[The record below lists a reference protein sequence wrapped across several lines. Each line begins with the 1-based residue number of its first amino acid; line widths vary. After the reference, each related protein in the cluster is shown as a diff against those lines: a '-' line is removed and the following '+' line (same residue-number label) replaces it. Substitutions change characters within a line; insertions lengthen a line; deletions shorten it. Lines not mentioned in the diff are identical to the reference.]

1 MIKRTLL
8 SCIPML
14 FLIAGCLIPLA
25 SAMGAA
31 TDEAD
36 AGDQFGANVLTHGDL
51 ALVTPFLHEREDHNV
66 FLFRRVAGAWQREA
80 QFVQRSQMSSAGGL
94 KAGALAENT
103 VALGFPFVSTA
114 SARFAGLVEVHRRE
128 GTDWSLSAT
137 LQPTTPSDGMRF
149 GTAVAMDGDWLAIGA
164 PGEPGA
170 SNSQDPGRVFVY
182 RWQSGAYVLVQ
193 TLVPA
198 DGAARDRFGM
208 RLDFTGGQLL
218 VTAAQHVA
226 PPATDPGAVYVYT
239 LQDQAWSPAQKLATG
254 SGFGVAVDGDLLL
267 TSRRVANTLELVSFR
282 RQQGVWEIAA
292 AGPRLPYDVPFP
304 SFALLEGQPT
314 RMAVV
319 FEPGWSSMSEIYI
332 AEFSGGVWGAPVF
345 VASTGNEGGSPVRPQ
360 AIALTSDQVL
370 AGAPSFSPE
379 RLFGRGLVRAFPVG
393 AQAGV
398 EPETLS
404 HGGEQLGDRFGN
416 ALAVDGDWMI
426 AGAEGRDRL
435 AGGRIERDAGQAI
448 LLKRSPQGWVLR
460 QSLDASGAPVR
471 GAAHGNQV
479 DLHGDL
485 ALVVSPVFSL
495 ATNILGRIEAY
506 RRNGD
511 QWSRLCEAI
520 PADPGFSSQSPYSRV
535 RTDGEHIVAATRGK
549 LYVWRATPTGCE
561 WHGVIAEPGFEQLSQ
576 VAFSNIVEGR
586 LLARLPAQQVGGQW
600 VGAWAVLDFDGQAW
614 SRTATISG
622 TCTGEAPVL
631 RSRTRAAFP
640 CGVDSGQLG
649 STEVAQ
655 VYEQQDGQWNR
666 IASVSVSERNRSGVG
681 ELAWEGEDLLV
692 ALRGGPLREVR
703 VFAAPDYLSAGSLAA
718 EAEGCF
724 GLSATR
730 LVAGAGQLVLGCP
743 EHNGAY
749 ERRSGRLQVF
759 DRVPAAPGSVA
770 YAAGESI
777 ELPRNPAIHA
787 DGFEER

>member
-1 MIKRTLL
+1 MIKRKLL
-8 SCIPML
+8 SCISML
-14 FLIAGCLIPLA
+14 VVIAGCLIPLA
-25 SAMGAA
+25 PAMSVA

-36 AGDQFGANVLTHGDL
+36 AVDQFGANVLTYGDL

-114 SARFAGLVEVHRRE
+114 STRFAGLVEVHRRE
-128 GTDWSLSAT
+128 GTDWSLSAS
-137 LQPTTPSDGMRF
+137 LQPTAPSDGMRF
-149 GTAVAMDGDWLAIGA
+149 GTAVAIDGEWLAIGA

-198 DGAARDRFGM
+198 DGAPRDRFGM

-218 VTAAQHVA
+218 VTAARHVA
-226 PPATDPGAVYVYT
+226 LPAADPGAVYVYA
-239 LQDQAWSPAQKLATG
+239 LQDQAWSLAQKLATG
-254 SGFGVAVDGDLLL
+254 SGFGVAIDGDLVL

-282 RQQGVWEIAA
+282 RQAGVWETV
-292 AGPRLPYDVPFP
+292 AGPQLPYAYPLRW
-304 SFALLEGQPT
+304 FALLEGQPT
-314 RMAVV
+314 RVAVLL
-319 FEPGWSSMSEIYI
+319 EPGWSFTSEIYV
-332 AEFSGGVWGAPVF
+332 AEFGSGTWSAPVF
-345 VASTGNEGGSPVRPQ
+345 AASIRADDDASYWNQ
-360 AIALTSDQVL
+360 ALALTADQVL
-370 AGAPSFSPE
+370 AGGQGFSPG
-379 RLFGRGLVRAFPVG
+379 RLPSRGLVRAFPLG
-393 AQAGV
+393 AQAGAV
-398 EPETLS
+398 PETLS

-448 LLKRSPQGWVLR
+448 LLKRGPQGWA
-460 QSLDASGAPVR
+460 QHQTLDATGLPVR
-471 GAAHGNQV
+471 GAMYGTQV
-479 DLHGDL
+479 DLRGDL
-485 ALVVSPVFSL
+485 AVVLSPAFSM
-495 ATNILGRIEAY
+495 ATNVLGRIEAY
-506 RRNGD
+506 RRDGD
-511 QWSRLCEAI
+511 QWNRLCEAI
-520 PADPGFSSQSPYSRV
+520 PEDPGFSSLPPYSRV
-535 RTDGEHIVAATRGK
+535 RTDGDHIVAATRGK

-561 WHGVIAEPGFEQLSQ
+561 WQGVIAEPGFEQLSQ

-586 LLARLPAQQVGGQW
+586 LLASLPVQQVGGRW

-622 TCTGEAPVL
+622 TCTAEAPVMQSQ
-631 RSRTRAAFP
+631 SRVAFP

-655 VYEQQDGQWNR
+655 VYEQQGGQWNR
-666 IASVSVSERNRSGVG
+666 IASVSVSERNRWGVRD
-681 ELAWEGEDLLV
+681 LAWDGETLLV
-692 ALRGGPLREVR
+692 ALRGGPVREVR

-724 GLSATR
+724 GVSATR
-730 LVAGAGQLVLGCP
+730 LVAGAGHAVLGCSD
-743 EHNGAY
+743 HNGLY

-759 DRVPAAPGSVA
+759 GRVPAAPGSVA

-777 ELPRNPAIHA
+777 ELPRNTAIHA
-787 DGFEER
+787 DGFEQ

>member
-1 MIKRTLL
+1 
-8 SCIPML
+8 ML
-14 FLIAGCLIPLA
+14 VVIAGCLIPLA
-25 SAMGAA
+25 SAVGVA

-36 AGDQFGANVLTHGDL
+36 AGDQFGANILTYGDL
-51 ALVTPFLHEREDHNV
+51 ALVTPSSHEREDHNV

-80 QFVQRSQMSSAGGL
+80 QFVQRSQMSSSGGL
-94 KAGALAENT
+94 KAGALAENA
-103 VALGFPFVSTA
+103 VALGFPFVSTT
-114 SARFAGLVEVHRRE
+114 SSRFAGLVEVHRRE
-128 GTDWSLSAT
+128 GTEWVLSAS
-137 LQPTTPSDGMRF
+137 LQPTEPSDGMRF
-149 GTAVAMDGDWLAIGA
+149 GTAMAIDGDWLAIGA

-193 TLVPA
+193 TLVPG

-226 PPATDPGAVYVYT
+226 LPATDPGAVYVYT
-239 LQDQAWSPAQKLATG
+239 LQDQAWSLAQTLATA
-254 SGFGVAVDGDLLL
+254 SGWGVAIDGDLLL

-282 RQQGVWEIAA
+282 RQQGVWETA

-319 FEPGWSSMSEIYI
+319 LEPGWSFMSEIYV
-332 AEFSGGVWGAPVF
+332 AEFNGGVWGAPVL
-345 VASTGNEGGSPVRPQ
+345 VASTGNEGGSPIRPQ
-360 AIALTSDQVL
+360 ALALTPDQVL

-379 RLFGRGLVRAFPVG
+379 RLFGRGLVRAFPLG

-435 AGGRIERDAGQAI
+435 AGGRVERDAGQAI
-448 LLKRSPQGWVLR
+448 LLKRGPQGWSLH
-460 QSLDASGAPVR
+460 QSLEASGAPVR
-471 GAAHGNQV
+471 GAAYGNQV

-485 ALVVSPVFSL
+485 AVVVSPVFSL

-561 WHGVIAEPGFEQLSQ
+561 WQGVIAEPGFEQLSQ
-576 VAFSNIVEGR
+576 VPFSNIVEGR

-631 RSRTRAAFP
+631 HSRNRVALS
-640 CGVDSGQLG
+640 CNVDSSQPGN
-649 STEVAQ
+649 TEVAQ
-655 VYEQQDGQWNR
+655 IYEQQDGEWTRVARVN
-666 IASVSVSERNRSGVG
+666 VTERDRWGVG
-681 ELAWEGEDLLV
+681 DLAWDGDDLLV
-692 ALRGGPLREVR
+692 SLRGGPTREVR
-703 VFAAPDYLSAGSLAA
+703 VFSPPDYVSAGSLAA

-724 GLSATR
+724 GLLATR
-730 LVAGAGQLVLGCP
+730 LIAGGGQAVLGCP
-743 EHNGAY
+743 DHNGVY

-770 YAAGESI
+770 YAAAESI
-777 ELPRNPAIHA
+777 ELPRNTAIHA
-787 DGFEER
+787 DGFEHQ

>member
-1 MIKRTLL
+1 
-8 SCIPML
+8 ML
-14 FLIAGCLIPLA
+14 VVIAGCLIPQA
-25 SAMGAA
+25 SAMGVA

-36 AGDQFGANVLTHGDL
+36 AGDQFGANVLIHGDL

-80 QFVQRSQMSSAGGL
+80 QFIQRSQMSSAGGL

-128 GTDWSLSAT
+128 GTDWSLSAA
-137 LQPTTPSDGMRF
+137 LQPKTPSDGMRF

-239 LQDQAWSPAQKLATG
+239 LHDQTWSPAQKLATG
-254 SGFGVAVDGDLLL
+254 SGFGMAVDGDLLV
-267 TSRRVANTLELVSFR
+267 TSRRVASTLELVSFR
-282 RQQGVWEIAA
+282 REAGVWEAV
-292 AGPRLPYDVPFP
+292 AGPRLPYAYPLRW
-304 SFALLEGQPT
+304 FALLEGQPT
-314 RMAVV
+314 RMAVLL
-319 FEPGWSSMSEIYI
+319 EPGWSFTSEIYT
-332 AEFSGGVWGAPVF
+332 AEFSGGVWSAPVF
-345 VASTGNEGGSPVRPQ
+345 VASITADDASYWNQ
-360 AIALTSDQVL
+360 ALALTHDQVL
-370 AGAPSFSPE
+370 AGSQGFSPE
-379 RLFGRGLVRAFPVG
+379 RLPSRGLVRAFPLG
-393 AQAGV
+393 TQAGA

-435 AGGRIERDAGQAI
+435 VGGRIERDSGLAVI
-448 LLKRSPQGWVLR
+448 LKRGPQGWVLH
-460 QSLDASGAPVR
+460 QSLEKSGAPVR
-471 GAAHGNQV
+471 GAVYGTQV
-479 DLHGDL
+479 DLRGDL
-485 ALVVSPVFSL
+485 AVILSPAFST
-495 ATNILGRIEAY
+495 ATNFLGHIEAY
-506 RRNGD
+506 RRDGD
-511 QWSRLCEAI
+511 QWNRLCEAI
-520 PADPGFSSQSPYSRV
+520 PEDPGFSSLPPYSRV
-535 RTDGEHIVAATRGK
+535 RTDGDHIVAATRGK

-561 WHGVIAEPGFEQLSQ
+561 WQGVIAEPGFEQLSQ
-576 VAFSNIVEGR
+576 MAFSNIVEGR

-622 TCTGEAPVL
+622 TCRGEAPVL
-631 RSRTRAAFP
+631 RSRARAAFP
-640 CGVDSGQLG
+640 CAVDGALPG

-655 VYEQQDGQWNR
+655 VHEQQDGQWNR

-681 ELAWEGEDLLV
+681 DLAWDGEDLLV

-703 VFAAPDYLSAGSLAA
+703 VFAAPDYQSAGSLAA

-724 GLSATR
+724 GVSATR
-730 LVAGAGQLVLGCP
+730 LVAGAGQVVLGCP
-743 EHNGAY
+743 EYNGAD

-770 YAAGESI
+770 YAARESI

>member
-1 MIKRTLL
+1 MNKRTLL
-8 SCIPML
+8 SCISML
-14 FLIAGCLIPLA
+14 VVIAGCLIPQA
-25 SAMGAA
+25 SAMGVA

-80 QFVQRSQMSSAGGL
+80 QFIQRSQMSSAGGL

-170 SNSQDPGRVFVY
+170 SNSEDPGRVFVY

-198 DGAARDRFGM
+198 DGVARDRFGM

-226 PPATDPGAVYVYT
+226 PPATDPGAVYIYT
-239 LQDQAWSPAQKLATG
+239 LQDQAWFPAQKLATG
-254 SGFGVAVDGDLLL
+254 SGFGVAVDGDLLV
-267 TSRRVANTLELVSFR
+267 TSRRVASTLELVSFR
-282 RQQGVWEIAA
+282 RQAGVWEAV
-292 AGPRLPYDVPFP
+292 AGPRLPYAYPLRW
-304 SFALLEGQPT
+304 FALLEGQPT
-314 RMAVV
+314 RMAVLL
-319 FEPGWSSMSEIYI
+319 EPGWSFTSEIYT
-332 AEFSGGVWGAPVF
+332 AEFSGGVWSAPVF
-345 VASTGNEGGSPVRPQ
+345 VASISADDASYWNQ
-360 AIALTSDQVL
+360 ALALTHDQVL
-370 AGAPSFSPE
+370 AGSQGFSPE
-379 RLFGRGLVRAFPVG
+379 RLPSRGLVRAFPLG
-393 AQAGV
+393 TQAGA

-435 AGGRIERDAGQAI
+435 VGGRIERDAGQAI
-448 LLKRSPQGWVLR
+448 LLKRGPQGWA
-460 QSLDASGAPVR
+460 QHQTLDATGLPVR
-471 GAAHGNQV
+471 GAMYGTQV
-479 DLHGDL
+479 DLRGDL
-485 ALVVSPVFSL
+485 AVVLSSDL
-495 ATNILGRIEAY
+495 SAATSTFGRIEAY
-506 RRNGD
+506 RRSGD
-511 QWSRLCEAI
+511 EWNHLCEALHD
-520 PADPGFSSQSPYSRV
+520 DPEPSSLSVYSRV
-535 RTDGEHIVAATRGK
+535 RTDGEHVIAARRGR
-549 LYVWRATPTGCE
+549 LHAWRARSSGCE
-561 WHGVIAEPGFEQLSQ
+561 WQGVIAEPGFEQFSQ

-586 LLARLPAQQVGGQW
+586 LLARLPSQQVGGQS

-640 CGVDSGQLG
+640 CIVDSSQPGA
-649 STEVAQ
+649 TEVAQ

-666 IASVSVSERNRSGVG
+666 IASMSVSERNRSGVG

-692 ALRGGPLREVR
+692 ALRGAPLREVR

-724 GLSATR
+724 GVSATR
-730 LVAGAGQLVLGCP
+730 LVAGAGQVVLGCP
-743 EHNGAY
+743 EHNGAD

-759 DRVPAAPGSVA
+759 DRVPTAPGSAA
-770 YAAGESI
+770 YAARESI

>member
-8 SCIPML
+8 SCISML
-14 FLIAGCLIPLA
+14 AVVAGCLIPLA
-25 SAMGAA
+25 PATGVA

-103 VALGFPFVSTA
+103 VALGFPFVSSA
-114 SARFAGLVEVHRRE
+114 STRFAGLVEVHRRE

-170 SNSQDPGRVFVY
+170 GNSQDPGRVFVY
-182 RWQSGAYVLVQ
+182 RWQSGAYTLVQ

-198 DGAARDRFGM
+198 DGAPRDRFGM

-218 VTAAQHVA
+218 VTAVRHVA
-226 PPATDPGAVYVYT
+226 LPAADPGAVYVYT
-239 LQDQAWSPAQKLATG
+239 LQDQAWSLAQKLATG
-254 SGFGVAVDGDLLL
+254 SGFGVAIDGDLLL
-267 TSRRVANTLELVSFR
+267 TSRRVANTLELLSFR

-292 AGPRLPYDVPFP
+292 AGPRLPYAVPFV

-314 RMAVV
+314 RMAVLLQ
-319 FEPGWSSMSEIYI
+319 PGWSFTTEIYI
-332 AEFSGGVWGAPVF
+332 AEFSGGVWSAPVF
-345 VASTGNEGGSPVRPQ
+345 VASISADGDGSYWNQ
-360 AIALTSDQVL
+360 ALALTVDQVF
-370 AGAPSFSPE
+370 AGAQEFSPGS
-379 RLFGRGLVRAFPVG
+379 LPSRGLVRAFPLG
-393 AQAGV
+393 AQGGAA
-398 EPETLS
+398 PEALS

-416 ALAVDGDWMI
+416 ALAVDGGWMI
-426 AGAEGRDRL
+426 AGADGRDRL
-435 AGGRIERDAGQAI
+435 AGGRIERDAGQAL
-448 LLKRSPQGWVLR
+448 LLKRGPQGWAHH
-460 QSLDASGAPVR
+460 QTLDAPALPVR
-471 GAAHGNQV
+471 GAMYGTQV
-479 DLHGDL
+479 DLRGDL
-485 ALVVSPVFSL
+485 AVILSPAFST
-495 ATNILGRIEAY
+495 ATSFLGRIEAY
-506 RRNGD
+506 RRDGE
-511 QWSRLCEAI
+511 QWNRLCEAI
-520 PADPGFSSQSPYSRV
+520 PADPGLSSLPPYSRV

-549 LYVWRATPTGCE
+549 LYVWRATATGCE
-561 WHGVIAEPGFEQLSQ
+561 WQGVIAEPGFEQLSQ
-576 VAFSNIVEGR
+576 VAFSNIVGGR
-586 LLARLPAQQVGGQW
+586 LLARLPAQQVGGQSL
-600 VGAWAVLDFDGQAW
+600 GAWAVLDFDGQAW

-622 TCTGEAPVL
+622 TCMGEAPVL

-640 CGVDSGQLG
+640 CAVDGALPG
-649 STEVAQ
+649 STVVAQ
-655 VYEQQDGQWNR
+655 VYEQQDGHWNR
-666 IASVSVSERNRSGVG
+666 IASVSVSERNRWGVG
-681 ELAWEGEDLLV
+681 DLAWDGEDLLV

-703 VFAAPDYLSAGSLAA
+703 VFAAPDYASAGSLAA

-724 GLSATR
+724 GVSATR
-730 LVAGAGQLVLGCP
+730 LVAGSGQVVLGCP
-743 EHNGAY
+743 EHNGAD

-770 YAAGESI
+770 YAARESI

-787 DGFEER
+787 DGFE